1 MPERILVFGNGW
13 LGNKLAD
20 ALGGAIIK
28 VDIANRESVMKVLD
42 GYHPDVVINA
52 AGKTG
57 RPNVDG
63 CESDPAGTLLSNVA
77 GPIILAEECMSRG
90 IFMAHLGSGCVYND
104 SESGYTEESPP
115 NFFGSI
121 YSRSKALSEKALSEL
136 PILQVRLRMP
146 FDGEPGPRNLIT
158 KIAGYKKVISVP
170 NSLTYVPDFVRA
182 VRELLEKKKTGIWNV
197 VNPGQIT
204 HAQILELYREIV
216 DPSHTFEQFSV
227 EELAKITKAGR
238 SNCVLSNAKL
248 EAEGIKMTEI
258 GAAIIEAL
266 SRYKENLRCT
276 A

>member
-1 MPERILVFGNGW
+1 MLTRLLVFGNGW

-63 CESDPAGTLLSNVA
+63 CELDPAGTLLSNVA
-77 GPIILAEECMSRG
+77 GPIILAEECFSRN

-115 NFFGSI
+115 NFSGSI

-136 PILQVRLRMP
+136 PVLQVRLRMP

-182 VRELLEKKKTGIWNV
+182 VDELVKRRKTGIWNV
-197 VNPGQIT
+197 VNPGEIT

-216 DPSHTFEQFSV
+216 DPSHRFEQFSV

-238 SNCVLSNAKL
+238 SNCVLSTQKLKNEGIQMMDVGAAVL
-248 EAEGIKMTEI
+248 EALTK
-258 GAAIIEAL
+258 
-266 SRYKENLRCT
+266 YKEAIRCE